1 MDNAIFVGLSRQ
13 QTLQR
18 ELDVVSNN
26 IANLDTAGFKV
37 ESLMLRDEPRKIVK
51 APGQSAINYAYD
63 DGVAR
68 DYAQSTL
75 RQTGGTFDM
84 AIEGKGAF
92 FAVQTPQGERY
103 TRDGGF
109 SLRQD
114 GSVVTANDDQ
124 LLDDSG
130 APITIDPNK
139 GQVTIAEDGAI
150 SQDGKTVAKVGVV
163 TFDDLTALQ
172 KTGDNLLRN
181 TSNQTANPATTAKVR
196 QGMLENSNV
205 NGVAEIS
212 RMIEVS
218 RAYESVTKLMNDV
231 ADLSRRSVERMGAIS

>member
-26 IANLDTAGFKV
+26 VANQDTAGFKV
-37 ESLMLRDEPRKIVK
+37 ESLMLREEPRKIAK
-51 APGQSAINYAYD
+51 APGQGAINFAYD

-68 DYAQSTL
+68 DFAQGTL

-92 FAVQTPQGERY
+92 FKIQTPQGELY
-103 TRDGGF
+103 TRDGRF

-114 GSVVTANDDQ
+114 GTLVTAEDDQ
-124 LLDDSG
+124 VLDDSG
-130 APITIDPNK
+130 SPITIDPAK
-139 GQVTIAEDGAI
+139 GPVTIAQDGGL
-150 SQDGKTVAKVGVV
+150 SQDGKAVGKVGVV
-163 TFDDLTALQ
+163 TFDDLTSLQ
-172 KTGDNLLRN
+172 KAGDNLLRN
-181 TSNQTANPATTAKVR
+181 VSNQTATPATAVKVR

-212 RMIEVS
+212 RMIEIT

-231 ADLSRRSVERMGAIS
+231 ADLSRRSVERMGAVT